1 MCAESTTN
9 SSFNAG
15 SEQGSLATRLEDST
29 GAVWIK
35 ARALSETANGKCG
48 SVLRSLPSSA
58 ISAKVWPELAN
69 SFSAEAGL
77 KATPSCCPGVS
88 LNSEPARSM
97 DGSLRLAEMRDQ
109 GMSIEAGLKMVI
121 TPATPAASR
130 DFQRSPAV

>member
-1 MCAESTTN
+1 MDL
-9 SSFNAG
+9 AG
-15 SEQGSLATRLEDST
+15 SEFN
-29 GAVWIK
+29 
-35 ARALSETANGKCG
+35 ETPGQQLGVAFNPASAEKLFANSGHTF
-48 SVLRSLPSSA
+48 A
-58 ISAKVWPELAN
+58 ELAN

>member
-1 MCAESTTN
+1 IL
-9 SSFNAG
+9 
-15 SEQGSLATRLEDST
+15 QRRI
-29 GAVWIK
+29 GAVELGNEVRGFDGCSLDKGPGIE
-35 ARALSETANGKCG
+35 RNGQRKMWK
-48 SVLRSLPSSA
+48 R
-58 ISAKVWPELAN
+58 LAVFAEFGDFREGVAGIGN